1 MKLYVN
7 PNRMELLRL
16 KRRLALAERGHKLLK
31 DKLEEIMRRF
41 LENIRRL
48 STLQAEVSAGLD
60 RIFVA
65 FALASGRNSAEE
77 MSRLVPDG
85 ALDLASERT
94 RVLSLVIPSFTVERL
109 RVSGYDLLETEAE
122 MDIGLKRAESLL
134 PALLEMA
141 RLWKT
146 AELLSREIEITRR
159 RVNALEH
166 ILIPG
171 ILDAIHA
178 ISARLEE
185 MERSTQVQLMRVKEI
200 IRHH

>member
-41 LENIRRL
+41 LETIRRL
-48 STLQAEVSAGLD
+48 SMLQVEVSAGLD

-77 MSRLVPDG
+77 MGRLVPDG

-171 ILDAIHA
+171 ILDAIHT